1 MNVWLYWIYPK
12 IPTFCHKFLHF
23 SYISPTLISLKLL
36 FLFLN
41 ENIRSGPSIELSQRH
56 GSNDGSQNTF
66 SWSTVL
72 TALHGPEVIKLF
84 FMLNQVEHEI
94 FPVHK
99 C

>member
-1 MNVWLYWIYPK
+1 MSYRHN
-12 IPTFCHKFLHF
+12 FLV

-41 ENIRSGPSIELSQRH
+41 ENIRSDPSQRH

-84 FMLNQVEHEI
+84 FMLNPVEHEI
-94 FPVHK
+94 FPAHK